1 MGCVVRFWGLGWWN
15 LRLNGRYVQLLACCE
30 STISSYPSRPFQ
42 TRHSKTHAGIIFVG
56 LKEGFSSY
64 FRSKSKMWKNVSVS
78 HLYKISL
85 IFRSS
90 FCVTSIVF
98 LNQWGAKSAKTS
110 ATKSV
115 RSKQI
120 FVIYFASSRFPLL
133 LLLFPL
139 PFLFRNMNVVY

>member
-64 FRSKSKMWKNVSVS
+64 FRSKSKMWKMQAFRIFIKFLWFFLAAFVLLQLFSLISEVQNQRKPQRPRVFGQNKSLLS
-78 HLYKISL
+78 ISL
-85 IFRSS
+85 PLVFLFFFFFFLFLSS
-90 FCVTSIVF
+90 F
-98 LNQWGAKSAKTS
+98 
-110 ATKSV
+110 
-115 RSKQI
+115 
-120 FVIYFASSRFPLL
+120 VIWT
-133 LLLFPL
+133 
-139 PFLFRNMNVVY
+139 